1 MHPQRQYW
9 LPIFLA
15 MLVSL
20 FSFSFSSYQGD
31 RFVTTRDQYR
41 RFGSPI
47 GVDSESETTLT
58 RLYGRANAPA
68 SPTKIVNVDDFEAKG
83 DGTDDSKV
91 HTLAAVTNREHRYP
105 LFFS

>member
-1 MHPQRQYW
+1 
-9 LPIFLA
+9 
-15 MLVSL
+15 MLVSF

-31 RFVTTRDQYR
+31 RFVTTRDQYQ

-58 RLYGRANAPA
+58 RLYGRASAPA
-68 SPTKIVNVDDFEAKG
+68 SPTKFVNVDDFEAKA

-91 HTLAAVTNREHRYP
+91 HTIAAVTNRKHRYP